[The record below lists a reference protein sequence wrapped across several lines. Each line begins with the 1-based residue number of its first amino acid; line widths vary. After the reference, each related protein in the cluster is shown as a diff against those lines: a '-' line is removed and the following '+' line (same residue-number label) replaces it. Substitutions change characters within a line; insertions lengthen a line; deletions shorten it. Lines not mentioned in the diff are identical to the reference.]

1 MEEIWR
7 DIKDYEGLYQ
17 VSNLGRVRSLNYRH
31 IGKVN
36 IRKTSKTRSGYL
48 IVCLY
53 KDGKR
58 KYFSVHR
65 LVAETFIQNLLNLPE
80 VNHKDED
87 KTNNFVGTPEND
99 YKDGNLE
106 WCDYTYNNKY
116 GTRIERYIKTNT
128 NGKKSKQV
136 LQYTLDGDF
145 VQEWPSATE
154 PKRKLGYSQGHISEC
169 CRGEVK
175 SYKGYIWRYKEKGED

>member
-106 WCDYTYNNKY
+106 WCDRSYNKNY
-116 GTRIERYIKTNT
+116 GNRNEKVAKKLSKNVLQFTKTGNFIREWSSLHEIKKELGFNCANISHCCLGNT
-128 NGKKSKQV
+128 NSSYG
-136 LQYTLDGDF
+136 F
-145 VQEWPSATE
+145 VW
-154 PKRKLGYSQGHISEC
+154 K
-169 CRGEVK
+169 
-175 SYKGYIWRYKEKGED
+175 YKE